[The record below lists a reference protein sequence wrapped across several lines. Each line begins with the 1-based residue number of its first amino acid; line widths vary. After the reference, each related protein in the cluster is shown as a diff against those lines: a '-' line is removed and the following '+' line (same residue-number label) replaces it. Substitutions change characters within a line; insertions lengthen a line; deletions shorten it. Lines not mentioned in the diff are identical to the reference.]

1 MSSVDECSPRNP
13 GRGGPSRFGPAAVI
27 REAPPSGD
35 AHLLSFFI
43 DGAGHLI
50 EERRAAP
57 RCRPVVHRAWLGW
70 WARPGDF
77 GSVPARLEDISQGG
91 ARLVTAKPP
100 TEQQLVWLCLGI
112 PDPTECVQAKV
123 LAVTPGADG
132 DFVVRLAFAGPCPQ
146 SLYRMAIYGLDRN
159 RG

>member
-1 MSSVDECSPRNP
+1 MSSADECSPRNP

-43 DGAGHLI
+43 DGAGQVI

-70 WARPGDF
+70 WTRPGEF

-100 TEQQLVWLCLGI
+100 TEQQR
-112 PDPTECVQAKV
+112 VQAKV
-123 LAVTPGADG
+123 VAVTPGPDSE
-132 DFVVRLAFAGPCPQ
+132 FIVRLAFAGPCPQ
-146 SLYRMAIYGLDRN
+146 SLYRTAIFGLDRKVK
-159 RG
+159 